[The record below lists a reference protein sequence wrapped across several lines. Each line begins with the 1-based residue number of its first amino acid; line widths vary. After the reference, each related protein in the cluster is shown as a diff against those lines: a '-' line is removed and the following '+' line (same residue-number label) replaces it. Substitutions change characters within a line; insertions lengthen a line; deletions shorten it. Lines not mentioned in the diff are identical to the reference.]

1 MPKKKE
7 TEDFAQATKELTKG
21 RKRQNDV
28 ILWENRIRLSEET
41 YRDFNQEIA
50 RNLDFYR
57 GHQLGASSGSDA
69 DFGELSAYARSG
81 RVLIVNKVLASLA
94 AQNSAI
100 MWRRPWHYLRA
111 RRVVGLSDEQARWTA
126 EHALNSV
133 LGEERNNWL
142 LKARMMLLMSEMA
155 VGVLQSTYLLH
166 EGIDPDRDRPER
178 LGRVVTFEDPQTGET
193 LTHFQGGVPKLNKK
207 GEPIRKGKDRFLV
220 DTRELSDY
228 YRSEFV
234 HPFQMRFDPE
244 GGNDTNDHLWIAKEM
259 SWTYSE
265 FMDNPM
271 FDYKDQVVRA
281 AKTLEPKMLS
291 GKAKRFYRGGGG
303 EMFEPTKSD
312 KDMLR
317 FCGFCCFD
325 IRRREITYL
334 VNGFNKAVAK
344 MKYPPYIETHPFS
357 VIKLH
362 EDPGEFRPVTEVAQ
376 TRPMARAYNE
386 MHSMLLTHAGR
397 FTRRYIAKKGMFDPM
412 EKEKFKSNDDG
423 NVIEYGKVFQKGD
436 LDSVKDAP
444 LDPAIY
450 RMMGMYERDMNQITG
465 SSANSQSTGEQS
477 ETATESAIVE
487 NRTDNRDTDKR
498 SLVAQG
504 LQRHAGQV
512 LRTMQYTFPDDMLV
526 SAVGPDAVSFNKR
539 IGRAQ
544 MSGDFSVFI
553 ELSELE
559 PHDSRS
565 ERADMNEMAQ
575 LFGLKLFLSPT
586 LTKRFLEARRS
597 FDPQAVKELQEIAQ
611 LELQMELA
619 GGQSAEPAQP
629 GGAKPS
635 KSDGKTFEGRSAGRK
650 QRQKSA
656 GANGG
661 A

>member
-1 MPKKKE
+1 
-7 TEDFAQATKELTKG
+7 
-21 RKRQNDV
+21 
-28 ILWENRIRLSEET
+28 
-41 YRDFNQEIA
+41 
-50 RNLDFYR
+50 
-57 GHQLGASSGSDA
+57 
-69 DFGELSAYARSG
+69 
-81 RVLIVNKVLASLA
+81 
-94 AQNSAI
+94 
-100 MWRRPWHYLRA
+100 
-111 RRVVGLSDEQARWTA
+111 
-126 EHALNSV
+126 
-133 LGEERNNWL
+133 
-142 LKARMMLLMSEMA
+142 
-155 VGVLQSTYLLH
+155 
-166 EGIDPDRDRPER
+166 
-178 LGRVVTFEDPQTGET
+178 
-193 LTHFQGGVPKLNKK
+193 
-207 GEPIRKGKDRFLV
+207 
-220 DTRELSDY
+220 
-228 YRSEFV
+228 
-234 HPFQMRFDPE
+234 
-244 GGNDTNDHLWIAKEM
+244 
-259 SWTYSE
+259 
-265 FMDNPM
+265 
-271 FDYKDQVVRA
+271 
-281 AKTLEPKMLS
+281 
-291 GKAKRFYRGGGG
+291 
-303 EMFEPTKSD
+303 
-312 KDMLR
+312 
-317 FCGFCCFD
+317 
-325 IRRREITYL
+325 
-334 VNGFNKAVAK
+334 
-344 MKYPPYIETHPFS
+344 
-357 VIKLH
+357 
-362 EDPGEFRPVTEVAQ
+362 
-376 TRPMARAYNE
+376 
-386 MHSMLLTHAGR
+386 MLLTHAGR
-397 FTRRYIAKKGMFDPM
+397 FTRRYVAKAGMFSPM

-465 SSANSQSTGEQS
+465 SSANSQSTGDKS

-498 SLVAQG
+498 ALVAQG
-504 LQRHAGQV
+504 LQRHAAQV

-611 LELQMELA
+611 LALQMELA
-619 GGQSAEPAQP
+619 GGQSAEPPQP